1 MESGCGFPTPS
12 PATEGGNCNPDGFA
26 HPAPRSRQ
34 FCRTPYR
41 ALPSADNCVS
51 GPKFFNP
58 LALTMEDEAAPR
70 ALEKASFSAQ
80 HQEQRDV
87 VFTPSGGPQS
97 LPRRS
102 ASTGTLRPCNT
113 RRTQRSWQK
122 RRVRESNALFWASW
136 PKQAAAAS
144 GPPRALAREHAPQQP
159 RPISVQ
165 DAVSAPDL
173 GVKPQQRES
182 RPTLQRPQHVDPRQR
197 VLARTRRFR
206 TLRARTKAAWHNKG
220 VEEVN
225 PYLLHSCPECDG
237 SCLEISEHL
246 LGCLTCDAVA
256 LRTSRLLNEPAHGVT
271 GHTTFWHQQPQLRMG
286 HPSWAGKGSLCAP
299 QVTTNSTS
307 PDWKEDASFGTK
319 VSGGPSSHS
328 DRPTQHPCPSPRCT
342 GLPSN
347 CEVQENHIMHDQVTD
362 ETSPEAAQAAQASG
376 TKTLPS
382 NCPARQRRTRASRA
396 PIPQLTHVATVL
408 RQASADEPR
417 LQEAAVELAEWVD
430 SSELPEESLEHQLA
444 WQILEHA
451 CPRSSHI
458 GGFCRHRQSGA
469 GSRACPAAG
478 PRSGQYYALE
488 TRDSPLVS
496 AHGGGLSPGAG
507 DAP

>member
-12 PATEGGNCNPDGFA
+12 PAAEGGDCNPGSFE

-80 HQEQRDV
+80 HQRKREV

-102 ASTGTLRPCNT
+102 ALTGNLRPCNT
-113 RRTQRSWQK
+113 RRAQRSWQK

-136 PKQAAAAS
+136 PKQAVAAN
-144 GPPRALAREHAPQQP
+144 GPPRATAREHAPQQP
-159 RPISVQ
+159 RPISIQ
-165 DAVSAPDL
+165 DAVSAPEL

-206 TLRARTKAAWHNKG
+206 ALRGRTRAAWHNKG
-220 VEEVN
+220 VEEAN

-256 LRTSRLLNEPAHGVT
+256 LRASRLLTEPAHDVI

-286 HPSWAGKGSLCAP
+286 HPSWAGKGTLRA
-299 QVTTNSTS
+299 QHVTTNSTS
-307 PDWKEDASFGTK
+307 PAWKDDASFGAK
-319 VSGGPSSHS
+319 VSGGPSSQS
-328 DRPTQHPCPSPRCT
+328 DKPTQHPCPPPGAQDCPLIVKSRRITQCTTRWPTTLALKQPR
-342 GLPSN
+342 P
-347 CEVQENHIMHDQVTD
+347 
-362 ETSPEAAQAAQASG
+362 
-376 TKTLPS
+376 
-382 NCPARQRRTRASRA
+382 
-396 PIPQLTHVATVL
+396 
-408 RQASADEPR
+408 PR
-417 LQEAAVELAEWVD
+417 LAAPRPFPLTTLHAGTA
-430 SSELPEESLEHQLA
+430 PKPAEHQY
-444 WQILEHA
+444 
-451 CPRSSHI
+451 RN
-458 GGFCRHRQSGA
+458 
-469 GSRACPAAG
+469 
-478 PRSGQYYALE
+478 
-488 TRDSPLVS
+488 
-496 AHGGGLSPGAG
+496 
-507 DAP
+507 

>member
-1 MESGCGFPTPS
+1 MESGRGFPTPS
-12 PATEGGNCNPDGFA
+12 PAAEGGDCNSGSFE

-80 HQEQRDV
+80 HQRKREV

-102 ASTGTLRPCNT
+102 ALTGNLRPCNT
-113 RRTQRSWQK
+113 RRAQRSWQK

-136 PKQAAAAS
+136 PKQAVAAN
-144 GPPRALAREHAPQQP
+144 GPPRATAREHAPQQP
-159 RPISVQ
+159 RPISIQ
-165 DAVSAPDL
+165 DAVSAPEL

-197 VLARTRRFR
+197 ALARTRRFR
-206 TLRARTKAAWHNKG
+206 ALRGRTRAAWHNKG
-220 VEEVN
+220 VEEAN

-256 LRTSRLLNEPAHGVT
+256 LRASRLLTEPAHGVT

-286 HPSWAGKGSLCAP
+286 HPSWAGKGTLRAP
-299 QVTTNSTS
+299 HVTTNSTS
-307 PDWKEDASFGTK
+307 PAWK
-319 VSGGPSSHS
+319 PHL
-328 DRPTQHPCPSPRCT
+328 
-342 GLPSN
+342 GLRS
-347 CEVQENHIMHDQVTD
+347 VV
-362 ETSPEAAQAAQASG
+362 AQAPKAIG
-376 TKTLPS
+376 PPNTL
-382 NCPARQRRTRASRA
+382 A
-396 PIPQLTHVATVL
+396 PP
-408 RQASADEPR
+408 
-417 LQEAAVELAEWVD
+417 
-430 SSELPEESLEHQLA
+430 
-444 WQILEHA
+444 
-451 CPRSSHI
+451 
-458 GGFCRHRQSGA
+458 
-469 GSRACPAAG
+469 
-478 PRSGQYYALE
+478 
-488 TRDSPLVS
+488 
-496 AHGGGLSPGAG
+496 PGAQ
-507 DAP
+507 DCPLIVKSRRIT